1 VRRGNRDEK
10 VYTKTVKIDK
20 LPTIRR
26 LPAYLHILRSM
37 ERAGK
42 EFVSSSHLAQVK
54 NIEPILVRKDLELTG
69 IAGTRKI
76 GYSIPDLIRAIES
89 FLGWGDTL
97 DTFLIGVGQLGTA
110 LLGYKELENHGHQ
123 IVAAFDRDPAKIGR
137 KVHGVPV
144 FDVTKAPALLERMN
158 VRLAIL
164 TVPDEEAQQVTDLL
178 VRSGIRGIWNFTS
191 TILDVPEGVITQKEE
206 LLSGLAVLSM
216 KMAGGRDAGEHL
228 GGL

>member
-1 VRRGNRDEK
+1 MGNRGGK
-10 VYTKTVKIDK
+10 VHTKTVKIDK

-37 ERAGK
+37 EREGR
-42 EFVSSSHLAQVK
+42 EYVSSSHLAQVK

-110 LLGYKELENHGHQ
+110 LLAYKELEKHGHQ
-123 IVAAFDRDPAKIGR
+123 IVAAFDRDPAKIGK

-144 FDVTKAPALLERMN
+144 FDVAKAPELLGRMD

-164 TVPDEEAQQVTDLL
+164 TVPDEAAQQVTDLL
-178 VRSGIRGIWNFTS
+178 VQAGIRGIWNFTS
-191 TILDVPEGVITQKEE
+191 VILEVPEGVITQKEE

-228 GGL
+228 GGLS

>member
-1 VRRGNRDEK
+1 MPN
-10 VYTKTVKIDK
+10 TLKIDK
-20 LPTIRR
+20 LPTVRR
-26 LPAYLHILRSM
+26 FPAYLHILRKLAR
-37 ERAGK
+37 EGK
-42 EFVSSSHLAQVK
+42 TFISSSQLAQMK

-69 IAGTRKI
+69 ISGTRKI
-76 GYSIPDLIRAIES
+76 GYHIPDLIRAIENY
-89 FLGWGDTL
+89 LGWGDTL

-110 LLGYKELENHGHQ
+110 LLAYKELEKHGHQ
-123 IVAAFDRDPAKIGR
+123 IVAAFDRDAAKIGK

-144 FDVTKAPALLERMN
+144 FDVAKAPELLGRMD
-158 VRLAIL
+158 VHLAIL
-164 TVPDEEAQQVTDLL
+164 TVPDEEAQQVADLL